1 MLGLIVSAGAT
12 AAELILG
19 TVATVTTGKIAYD
32 GLKNDKSES
41 FHAAKIDE
49 IHEKKNKEREAK
61 AEAKAKAEEEA
72 AQNVAISLIKN
83 SKAFAGAAKILESLR
98 S

>member
-1 MLGLIVSAGAT
+1 MVDEYGTNPLFKKGVIMLGLIVSAGAT

-49 IHEKKNKEREAK
+49 IHEKKNKEPPR
-61 AEAKAKAEEEA
+61 
-72 AQNVAISLIKN
+72 QQ
-83 SKAFAGAAKILESLR
+83 GR
-98 S
+98 